1 MTQFLPGT
9 AGAMAGAVTA
19 VIAETVGVAAP
30 LDIGPPV
37 WFGSGDTAYATIA
50 TKPAAIASPIYAG
63 AVRLVAEA

>member
-30 LDIGPPV
+30 LDIGLAIAAGV
-37 WFGSGDTAYATIA
+37 VGALAYA
-50 TKPAAIASPIYAG
+50 ASPLPNTNGPAF
-63 AVRLVAEA
+63 